1 MPDQDPILFAAVNS
15 AAIRQA
21 LSGLPDFDVRL
32 HSLPHDAEGSTVVT
46 LIADLHPALIVVE
59 LDGAAAWLSQT
70 RSDPATRRLP
80 TLALGEGEAAVAR
93 AAAVNIP
100 LYVPEVFCRE
110 AAALIRLHARPA
122 ANHAVLAEQCAE
134 ALPPLARRGLQEF
147 NRGEY
152 YECHET
158 LEEAWMAETRPIRD
172 LYRVILQVSV
182 AYYQIL
188 RGNYNGA
195 HKMFLRAVQWFAP
208 LPDQCMGVDIAALRA
223 DVAAVRMHL
232 QALGAANIANFDRR
246 LLRPIRYISEADS

>member
-1 MPDQDPILFAAVNS
+1 MRDQDLILFAAVNS
-15 AAIRQA
+15 TAVRQA
-21 LSGLPDFDVRL
+21 LSALPNFDVRL
-32 HSLPHDAEGSTVVT
+32 HSLPHDAEGSMVVA
-46 LIADLHPALIVVE
+46 LIADLHPVLIIVE
-59 LDGAAAWLSQT
+59 LDGNAAWLSQT

-80 TLALGEGEAAVAR
+80 TLAIGEGQAAVAR
-93 AAAVNIP
+93 AAAVNVP
-100 LYVPEVFCRE
+100 LYAPERFCQE
-110 AAALIRLHARPA
+110 AAAIIRLHARTATNSA
-122 ANHAVLAEQCAE
+122 ALTEQCAE
-134 ALPPLARRGLQEF
+134 ALPPLALRGLQEF

-223 DVAAVRMHL
+223 DVAAVRTHL
-232 QALGAANIANFDRR
+232 QALGAANIANFDRT
-246 LLRPIRYISEADS
+246 LLRPIHYVSEADL

>member
-1 MPDQDPILFAAVNS
+1 MPDQHPILFAAVNS

-21 LSGLPDFDVRL
+21 LNALPDFDVRL
-32 HSLPHDAEGSTVVT
+32 HALPHNAEGSAVVA
-46 LIADLHPALIVVE
+46 LIADLHPSLIIVE

-80 TLALGEGEAAVAR
+80 TLAIGEGEAAIAR

-100 LYVPEVFCRE
+100 LYAPTKFSQDAV
-110 AAALIRLHARPA
+110 AIIRLHARTA
-122 ANHAVLAEQCAE
+122 TRNTALAEQCAE
-134 ALPPLARRGLQEF
+134 PLPPLALRGLQEF

-223 DVAAVRMHL
+223 DVAAVRIHL
-232 QALGAANIANFDRR
+232 QALGAANIANFDRT
-246 LLRPIRYISEADS
+246 LLKPIRYADEAAL